1 MLKWAKW
8 IEVDSTNI
16 AKICHNKKTKSL
28 LVVFKRSNEVYC
40 YSNFS
45 TKAFNNLLKS
55 KSIGTYINKYVK
67 KYAVD
72 KLTKKAAA
80 SF

>member
-1 MLKWAKW
+1 
-8 IEVDSTNI
+8 
-16 AKICHNKKTKSL
+16 
-28 LVVFKRSNEVYC
+28 
-40 YSNFS
+40 
-45 TKAFNNLLKS
+45 LKS